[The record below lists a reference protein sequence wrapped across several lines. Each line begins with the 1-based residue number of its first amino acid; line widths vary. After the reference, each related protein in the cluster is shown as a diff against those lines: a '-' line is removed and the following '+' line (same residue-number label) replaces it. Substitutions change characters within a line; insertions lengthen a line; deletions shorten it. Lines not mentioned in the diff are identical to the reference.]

1 MKGKSVVL
9 NFKQLEHG
17 NKNAAY
23 NAKLGEMKGKIL
35 GYYSFSQTETH
46 IIHIHVQVMMV
57 SFCFSSSKEVKNLK
71 TKYAKQKDKFIKQ
84 RQYLCEV
91 QKRSRQH
98 YERIQKEVR

>member
-1 MKGKSVVL
+1 
-9 NFKQLEHG
+9 
-17 NKNAAY
+17 
-23 NAKLGEMKGKIL
+23 
-35 GYYSFSQTETH
+35 
-46 IIHIHVQVMMV
+46 MMV

-71 TKYAKQKDKFIKQ
+71 TKYAKQKDKFMKQ